1 MKRSVKN
8 IIVSALLI
16 SLVSSV
22 PSFAGEYTKTDADA
36 VIDGLSLEKNGIE
49 RVIIDGEMYVPLRK
63 TFELLEKEVLWQ
75 SAFNAAFVND
85 SKYPSNSQ
93 YSKESDYRLIVSV
106 PHESIYVYGL
116 KPKGVV
122 LQFKNNYSYID
133 TEYITDEEALP
144 EMAYGDLDGDGL
156 NDIVISFNTESG
168 TDVSV
173 DTLHILKTIGYEPHT
188 YTDFVFDNENIINY
202 FNENIAIE
210 AGEDYAIVYYG
221 ENEKTFDL
229 DINEKGKINE
239 FYFGKNIDFDVTKTC
254 ISFKAPI
261 GISCEKGIVYFAL
274 LKGEIVFNGEDFEIK
289 NTDIISLDEQK
300 ELDALAKEA
309 KELLMRD
316 LEIEGIFNG
325 GLQGDSDYNY
335 KCYQEYEKTGQIY
348 FPVVSDKYKTV
359 DDLKNLLESTYSSE
373 EKINYFLENY
383 IYSTEFDTL
392 FKDLG
397 GKLYVNML
405 VGGKGMPIILDENSV
420 RVKKISDTNVEIIFD
435 FDMFDYKTYPSVT
448 SMTLVDGKWLLD
460 KGVYET
466 AKTD

>member
-1 MKRSVKN
+1 MKKSFKN

-36 VIDGLSLEKNGIE
+36 VIDGISLEKNGIE

-63 TFELLEKEVLWQ
+63 TFEMLEKEVLWQ

-93 YSKESDYRLIVSV
+93 YSKESDYRLIASV

-133 TEYITDEEALP
+133 TEYITEEEALP
-144 EMAYGDLDGDGL
+144 EMAYGDLDGGGL

-168 TDVSV
+168 TDASV
-173 DTLHILKTIGYEPHT
+173 DTLHILKTSSGRRAYT

-210 AGEDYAIVYYG
+210 AGVDYATVYYG
-221 ENEKTFDL
+221 KNEKTFNLDL
-229 DINEKGKINE
+229 SKKGEIND
-239 FYFGKNIDFDVTKTC
+239 FYFGRNIDFDVTKTC

-261 GISCEKGIVYFAL
+261 GVSCEKGIAYFAL

-348 FPVVSDKYKTV
+348 FPVVSDEYKTV

-373 EKINYFLENY
+373 DKIKNFLGNYV
-383 IYSTEFDTL
+383 YSTEFDTL
-392 FKDLG
+392 FKDIG

-405 VGGKGMPIILDENSV
+405 V
-420 RVKKISDTNVEIIFD
+420 
-435 FDMFDYKTYPSVT
+435 
-448 SMTLVDGKWLLD
+448 
-460 KGVYET
+460 
-466 AKTD
+466 